1 MAKTAM
7 TDSERRELEQLIT
20 DFLEQAVSDEY
31 AHTILESECDDG
43 NTLLENIVQNVLDT
57 SAWEEEQHYNDSDI
71 RYAIGRELIRLI
83 ERTSDYA

>member
-43 NTLLENIVQNVLDT
+43 NTLLEYR
-57 SAWEEEQHYNDSDI
+57 S
-71 RYAIGRELIRLI
+71 
-83 ERTSDYA
+83 ERTRHVSLGRRTALQ